1 MTEPTPPPEHP
12 PTPSQPTPSQPT
24 PPQPTP
30 SQPTPPLIGPPP
42 TGPAYPGPPPPGY
55 PIPAPVAAPPPDFP
69 PGYVDPQA
77 TSRLTA
83 GLLGIF
89 LGAFGVH
96 RFYLGYTSIGVLQIL
111 VTIATFGIGGLWG
124 FIEGILILSGSAI
137 KTDADGRP
145 LRP

>member
-1 MTEPTPPPEHP
+1 MERADEEAFVTEPTLPG
-12 PTPSQPTPSQPT
+12 PTYP
-24 PPQPTP
+24 
-30 SQPTPPLIGPPP
+30 GPMP

-55 PIPAPVAAPPPDFP
+55 GPPVPEAAPTPH
-69 PGYVDPQA
+69 YVDPGDK
-77 TSRLTA
+77 SRLTA

-111 VTIATFGIGGLWG
+111 VTISTLGIGALWG
-124 FIEGILILSGSAI
+124 IIEGILTLGGSGI
-137 KTDADGRP
+137 ETDADGRP

>member
-1 MTEPTPPPEHP
+1 VT
-12 PTPSQPTPSQPT
+12 QPTSGEPEL
-24 PPQPTP
+24 
-30 SQPTPPLIGPPP
+30 PPLTGPAP

-55 PIPAPVAAPPPDFP
+55 PPPPP
-69 PGYVDPQA
+69 PGYPPPPPPGYPPLSGYVVYPVYVDPLA
-77 TSRLTA
+77 KSRLTA

-111 VTIATFGIGGLWG
+111 VTIATCGIGGLWG
-124 FIEGILILSGSAI
+124 VVEGILILGGSGI
-137 KTDADGRP
+137 KTDAEGRP

>member
-1 MTEPTPPPEHP
+1 MT
-12 PTPSQPTPSQPT
+12 QPT
-24 PPQPTP
+24 PPDPGSEQPPP
-30 SQPTPPLIGPPP
+30 SGPPLTGPVP

-55 PIPAPVAAPPPDFP
+55 APTPPPPAPGYPAYPAEFVL
-69 PGYVDPQA
+69 YVDPLA
-77 TSRLTA
+77 KSRMTA

-89 LGAFGVH
+89 LGALGVH

-111 VTIATFGIGGLWG
+111 VTIATCGIGGFWG
-124 FIEGILILSGSAI
+124 IIEGVLILSGSGI

>member
-1 MTEPTPPPEHP
+1 MT
-12 PTPSQPTPSQPT
+12 QPTPHDPEQPQA
-24 PPQPTP
+24 PLDG
-30 SQPTPPLIGPPP
+30 PPLTGPAP

-55 PIPAPVAAPPPDFP
+55 APPPPGFAP
-69 PGYVDPQA
+69 PPAPPVGYPAEFVLYVDPLA
-77 TSRLTA
+77 KSRLTA

-89 LGAFGVH
+89 LGALGVH

-111 VTIATFGIGGLWG
+111 VTIATCGIGGFWG
-124 FIEGILILSGSAI
+124 IIEGILILSGSGI

>member
-1 MTEPTPPPEHP
+1 MTDPTHPEPIRPEP
-12 PTPSQPTPSQPT
+12 IRPG
-24 PPQPTP
+24 
-30 SQPTPPLIGPPP
+30 PTPPLTGPLP

-55 PIPAPVAAPPPDFP
+55 AVPPGYAPPPSSP
-69 PGYVDPQA
+69 PPPPYLPPPLGYVDPLA
-77 TSRLTA
+77 KSRQTA

-89 LGAFGVH
+89 LGGVGVH

-111 VTIATFGIGGLWG
+111 VTIATCGIGGFWG
-124 FIEGILILSGSAI
+124 IIEGILILGGSGI